1 MFVSVSLTRRLQ
13 KFSASAQSGFAL
25 LQSRGHSSST
35 WEYYHLSSLLMTTR
49 CRIHVIATADSTR
62 VSAIAAPT
70 FANY

>member
-13 KFSASAQSGFAL
+13 KFSASAQSEFAL

-35 WEYYHLSSLLMTTR
+35 YYHLSSLLMTTR
-49 CRIHVIATADSTR
+49 CRIHVTATADSTR